1 MKIEFSFNAKAK
13 DGFPWLLIYN
23 DRQYDCTDVIFNNVK
38 GKTIYDPTYSHP
50 TQGHRRGWVEFDGD
64 VTWDGYKATI
74 S

>member
-23 DRQYDCTDVIFNNVK
+23 ERQYDCTDVIFNNVK
-38 GKTIYDPTYSHP
+38 GKSVYDPNGTLAL
-50 TQGHRRGWVEFDGD
+50 QGHRRGWVEFEGD
-64 VTWDGYKATI
+64 VTWEGQVATI